1 VIAPPALVPT
11 ADPLAPVRETL
22 IQMAA
27 RPHAPAVAGIAPGL
41 TVTDPHDWV
50 SAADL
55 VAGVRLDELLASA
68 AQRWQAAPHAA
79 AALAWK
85 SYSFWLALP
94 AVLGYAA
101 ARRVPLL
108 RPDSVVV
115 RWSTR
120 QPFLTI
126 GLTAA
131 VEVAILPNDPLA
143 LSGAEGGTSAAG
155 IRVVPHE
162 PALLDAL
169 RGSLLDEHLT
179 PLLDQIRGR
188 THVGRRTMWGSLAS
202 GVAHGLS
209 RAADVVPGPTLATA
223 EQVLA
228 SLGVADLVELGPRE
242 GGLDVQRKTCCLA
255 FTLPEPKVCS
265 GCCIK

>member
-1 VIAPPALVPT
+1 MIAPPAALVPT

-22 IQMAA
+22 VQMAA
-27 RPHAPAVAGIAPGL
+27 RPHAPATHGIAPGL
-41 TVTDPHDWV
+41 TVTDPRGWV
-50 SAADL
+50 PAADL
-55 VAGVRLDELLASA
+55 VAGAGLDDLLAA
-68 AQRWQAAPHAA
+68 AAERWQAAPHAA

-85 SYSFWLALP
+85 CYSFWLALP

-108 RPDSVVV
+108 RPDSVLV

-126 GLTAA
+126 GLTSG

-143 LSGAEGGTSAAG
+143 LSGAASAPG

-162 PALLDAL
+162 PALLDVL
-169 RGSLLDEHLT
+169 RGALVDEHLT

-188 THVGRRTMWGSLAS
+188 THVGRRTLWGSLAS

-228 SLGVADLVELGPRE
+228 SLGVDDLVELGPRE
-242 GGLDVQRKTCCLA
+242 GGLDVRRKTCCLA
-255 FTLPEPKVCS
+255 FTLPEPKICS
-265 GCCIK
+265 GCCIR

>member
-1 VIAPPALVPT
+1 MIAPPALVPT

-50 SAADL
+50 PAADL

-120 QPFLTI
+120 QPFLTV

-143 LSGAEGGTSAAG
+143 LSGAEGGRPSCCSQRLTLGTSAPASIPSG
-155 IRVVPHE
+155 I
-162 PALLDAL
+162 
-169 RGSLLDEHLT
+169 T
-179 PLLDQIRGR
+179 
-188 THVGRRTMWGSLAS
+188 
-202 GVAHGLS
+202 LS
-209 RAADVVPGPTLATA
+209 RNFGSSETWKEAK
-223 EQVLA
+223 
-228 SLGVADLVELGPRE
+228 R
-242 GGLDVQRKTCCLA
+242 
-255 FTLPEPKVCS
+255 
-265 GCCIK
+265 I